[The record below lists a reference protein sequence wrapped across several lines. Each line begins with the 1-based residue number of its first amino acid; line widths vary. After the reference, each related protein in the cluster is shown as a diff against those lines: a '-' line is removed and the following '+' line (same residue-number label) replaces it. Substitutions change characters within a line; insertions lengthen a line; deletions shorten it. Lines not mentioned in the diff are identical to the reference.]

1 MPLVYLIDE
10 RISNPRS
17 ILDSLPKQDLGFL
30 IGSWTSVPEIVHTV
44 MNGLTG
50 KTPASTKSSSGSSS
64 TKSKAIEGRMI
75 TALRIYAHG
84 DAEHI
89 QLGWGIDERN
99 AVQLKPLASQML
111 GGAGSDCLLLGCNV
125 AISTHRAERFLGGA
139 AVGQRFGSPCAGW
152 SYGDVRIRDWPG
164 FRLLYA
170 LARTLAVRVTA
181 GLDTQTLSYDGHF
194 LGATMTVDPIG
205 HATFTGV
212 DTPALAPH
220 PLLDIDYRGTL

>member
-1 MPLVYLIDE
+1 MPLIYLVDE

-17 ILDSLPKQDLGFL
+17 ILDSVPKQDIGFL
-30 IGSWTSVPEIVHTV
+30 IGAWTSVPEIVRMV
-44 MNGLTG
+44 QQGLTG
-50 KTPASTKSSSGSSS
+50 GTSTAAKSTSTSS
-64 TKSKAIEGRMI
+64 TGGSRGVAALMI

-111 GGAGSDCLLLGCNV
+111 GGAGSDCLVLGCNV
-125 AISTHRAERFLGGA
+125 AISTHRAERFLGGG

-152 SYGDVRIRDWPG
+152 SYGDNRIRDWPG

-170 LARTLAVRVTA
+170 LARTLGVRVTA
-181 GLDTQTLSYDGHF
+181 GLDTQTLSYDSHF
-194 LGATMTVDPIG
+194 LGATMTVDPFG
-205 HATFTGV
+205 HATFTGI
-212 DTPALAPH
+212 DTPVLAPH
-220 PLLDIDYRGTL
+220 QLLDIDYRPTL